1 MLVGLIFLCLFGFVV
16 PLAVN
21 YALECPCVPV
31 AKKNTK
37 KHAMYVNMYQYA

>member
-1 MLVGLIFLCLFGFVV
+1 MLVGLIYLCLFGFVV
-16 PLAVN
+16 PLAVK

-31 AKKNTK
+31 AKKK